1 MGKVRVVKAGQGITY
16 LRSLSIG
23 QPYFFN
29 AQKRVFDSLLEDYAA
44 LDQSA
49 DVVVRQLR
57 KISNPDSRRKVIK
70 EFRNL
75 ENRRLELLDQM
86 DGLSKST

>member
-1 MGKVRVVKAGQGITY
+1 MANESKKA
-16 LRSLSIG
+16 
-23 QPYFFN
+23 
-29 AQKRVFDSLLEDYAA
+29 FDGLLEDYAA
-44 LDQSA
+44 LDESA
-49 DVVVRQLR
+49 DIIVRQLR

-86 DGLSKST
+86 DGLAKSV